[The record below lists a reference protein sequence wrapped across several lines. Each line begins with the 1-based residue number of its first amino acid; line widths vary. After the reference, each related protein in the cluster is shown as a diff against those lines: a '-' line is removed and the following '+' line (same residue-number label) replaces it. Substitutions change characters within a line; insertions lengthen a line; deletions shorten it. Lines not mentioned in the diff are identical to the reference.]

1 VKLRPLFRISGFTI
15 LLALAGASAA
25 TKRISP
31 DLASIDRKI
40 AHLEAN
46 GSAAHPSTSPTVLTE
61 AEINAYLASDEVEM
75 PTGVQSVRLSGTSGA
90 VSGTARID
98 FDQLRAGT
106 NSSNPLLS
114 IFSGVHEVE
123 VETHAYGKG
132 GQGCV
137 HVDSVSLDGIE
148 VPHFVLQL
156 FVEKYIQPKYP
167 DLGIDSRF
175 TLPDRIDTA
184 VIGQHQV
191 TVTQK

>member
-31 DLASIDRKI
+31 ELASIDRKI

-46 GSAAHPSTSPTVLTE
+46 GSGAHPSTSPTVLTE
-61 AEINAYLASDEVEM
+61 
-75 PTGVQSVRLSGTSGA
+75 A

>member
-1 VKLRPLFRISGFTI
+1 VKLRAISRTSGFAI
-15 LLALAGASAA
+15 LLALVAASAA
-25 TKRISP
+25 TKKVFP
-31 DLASIDRKI
+31 ELASIDRKI

-46 GSAAHPSTSPTVLTE
+46 SRAAHPSASPTVLTE

-75 PTGVQSVRLSGTSGA
+75 PAGVQSVRLSGTSGA
-90 VSGTARID
+90 VSGMARID
-98 FDQLRAGT
+98 FDKVRAGT
-106 NSSNPLLS
+106 NSSNPLLT
-114 IFSGVHEVE
+114 IFSGIHEVA
-123 VETHAYGKG
+123 VETHAYGRG
-132 GQGCV
+132 GQGYV

-184 VIGQHQV
+184 AVGQHQV
-191 TVTQK
+191 TLTQK

>member
-1 VKLRPLFRISGFTI
+1 MKLRAIFRTSGFAF
-15 LLALAGASAA
+15 LVALIGASAA
-25 TKRISP
+25 TKKISP

-46 GSAAHPSTSPTVLTE
+46 GRAAHPSTNPTVLTE
-61 AEINAYLASDEVEM
+61 AEINAYLASDELEM
-75 PTGVQSVRLSGTSGA
+75 PAGVQSVRLSGTSGA
-90 VSGTARID
+90 VSGTARVD
-98 FDQLRAGT
+98 FDQVRTGT

-114 IFSGVHEVE
+114 IFSGIHDVA
-123 VETHAYGKG
+123 VETHAYGRG
-132 GQGCV
+132 GQGYV

-184 VIGQHQV
+184 AVGQHQV
-191 TVTQK
+191 TLTQK